1 VSRAIF
7 VPSSKGGV
15 GKTTFARL
23 LAEMLR
29 ESNSGAVLVDADQG
43 VGQLLKHL
51 GERDTKGKL
60 VPIQSIEHG
69 VQVMDWH
76 ADVRGRD
83 RVAEMVGHGKDVLI
97 DMPGGSLSTFKALDD
112 ETGFFT
118 RVLASMGVAATI
130 CVLVTPYVETWSD
143 AKSVREWLPSAD
155 LLLVR
160 NEAFGEPLD
169 FRDWDSSETRANL
182 KCNGATEI
190 VLPRLEPRIAARVAQ
205 YRLRFHDAPTSDKVH
220 VMDQGRAYR
229 WLEKARAAMSEA
241 SAILALELTS
251 RPGET

>member
-29 ESNSGAVLVDADQG
+29 ESHSGAVLVDADQG

-60 VPIQSIEHG
+60 VPTQSIEHG

-83 RVAEMVGHGKDVLI
+83 RLAEMVGHGKDVLI
-97 DMPGGSLSTFKALDD
+97 DMPGGSLGTFKALDN

-118 RVLASMGVAATI
+118 RVLQAMGVSATI
-130 CVLVTPYVETWSD
+130 CVLVTPYVETWAD
-143 AKSVREWLPSAD
+143 AKSVREWVPTAD

-160 NEAFGEPLD
+160 NESFGEPLD
-169 FRDWDSSETRANL
+169 FRDWDASETRADL
-182 KCNGATEI
+182 KRSGAAEI

-205 YRLRFHDAPTSDKVH
+205 HRLRFHDAPTSDKVH
-220 VMDQGRAYR
+220 VMDQGRAYT
-229 WLEKARAAMSEA
+229 WLQKAHAALSEA
-241 SAILALELTS
+241 SAILALEPTAN
-251 RPGET
+251 RGAA

>member
-1 VSRAIF
+1 MSRAIF

-51 GERDTKGKL
+51 GERDTNGKL
-60 VPIQSIEHG
+60 VPTQSIEHG

-83 RVAEMVGHGKDVLI
+83 RLAEVVGYGKDVLI
-97 DMPGGSLSTFKALDD
+97 DMPGGSLGTFKVLDG

-118 RVLASMGVAATI
+118 RVLPALGVAATI
-130 CVLVTPYVETWSD
+130 CVLVTPYVETWAD
-143 AKSVREWLPSAD
+143 AMFVRRWVPSAD

-169 FRDWDSSETRANL
+169 FRDWDASETRAEL
-182 KCNGATEI
+182 RRSGAMEI

-205 YRLRFHDAPTSDKVH
+205 HRLRFSDAPTSDKVH
-220 VMDQGRAYR
+220 VMDQGRAYT
-229 WLEKARAAMSEA
+229 WLLKAKDALSEVCV
-241 SAILALELTS
+241 ILALETVAK
-251 RPGET
+251 RGPA